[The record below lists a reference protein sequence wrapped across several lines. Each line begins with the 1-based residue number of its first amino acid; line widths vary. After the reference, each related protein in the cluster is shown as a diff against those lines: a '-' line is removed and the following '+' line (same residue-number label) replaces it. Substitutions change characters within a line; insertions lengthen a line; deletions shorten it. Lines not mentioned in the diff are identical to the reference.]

1 MNRIFLALKLDYCT
15 IKTSYSKVVMV
26 YFISILLGLLTQPIM
41 PIIMIMFF
49 SVSFSGLTFSIIE
62 KNNCEKIYGILPV
75 RRREIIAG
83 RYLYGFISGI
93 ANLIIAIVLAYI
105 IAIFSKQL
113 IDTFTLFL
121 SITLTFCYYSF
132 AVSISYPIYYKI
144 GFSKSFI
151 FITMPLYI
159 IILLFV
165 FLSERTGLI
174 ETIDQ
179 NLQYFTNHYILFLFF
194 GFILSIFMLIIS
206 AIISYGIF
214 KNSEL

>member
-1 MNRIFLALKLDYCT
+1 MDRILLVLKLDYCI
-15 IKTSYSKVVMV
+15 IKTSYSKVIMV
-26 YFISILLGLLTQPIM
+26 YFISILLGLLTQTIM

-49 SVSFSGLTFSIIE
+49 SVSFSGLAFSLIE
-62 KNNCEKIYGILPV
+62 KNNCEKLYGILPV
-75 RRREIIAG
+75 RRREVIAG
-83 RYLYGFISGI
+83 RYLYGFMSGI
-93 ANLIIAIVLAYI
+93 ANLIIAVVLAYI
-105 IAIFSKQL
+105 IAIFSKQQ
-113 IDTFTLFL
+113 IDNITLFL
-121 SITLTFCYYSF
+121 SITMAFCYYSF

-159 IILLFV
+159 LILLFV

-174 ETIDQ
+174 ETIGQD
-179 NLQYFTNHYILFLFF
+179 LEYFTNHYILFLLY
-194 GFILSIFMLIIS
+194 GSILSVLMLIIS